1 MFADPGIE
9 HDYVYADFLFVI
21 NLLRANVALVRYL
34 FEILQFFFS
43 QFTLTYA
50 ICNIVIA
57 KWSLKD
63 LISILLILEFYQV
76 KSKLYIFNF
85 QIRKVLIV

>member
-1 MFADPGIE
+1 MQTLRLCGCQPRSRSFIRFLHSFRRFRTIATMFADPGIE

-57 KWSLKD
+57 K
-63 LISILLILEFYQV
+63 
-76 KSKLYIFNF
+76 
-85 QIRKVLIV
+85 